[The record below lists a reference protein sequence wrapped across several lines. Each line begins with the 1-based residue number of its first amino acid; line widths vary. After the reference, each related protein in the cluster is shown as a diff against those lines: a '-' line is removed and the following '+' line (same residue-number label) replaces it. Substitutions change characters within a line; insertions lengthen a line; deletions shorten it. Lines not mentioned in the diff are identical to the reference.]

1 MYGKIWRP
9 RFCRERTSQARSVYA
24 PKNSVVIF
32 SHTKSITYNNRRI
45 NTSPRVTSLCGVSQR
60 SIGKKSRFPSLPY
73 HMKEVTTMNY
83 SKILSF
89 HISLWVAP
97 PWGMIVI
104 YCNWCKNIKDQS
116 YRYESYKGQVRKYDF
131 LSGKWRS
138 KGRNFS
144 KVLIGVFS
152 AYLQTMPVHFFEENN
167 IRPKYL
173 ASTYLAEIRNKRKV
187 LHILTV
193 SGGGAFICS
202 PQRHES
208 HVSN

>member
-1 MYGKIWRP
+1 MYI
-9 RFCRERTSQARSVYA
+9 
-24 PKNSVVIF
+24 
-32 SHTKSITYNNRRI
+32 NRRI

-83 SKILSF
+83 SKISSF

-97 PWGMIVI
+97 PWGIIVI

-144 KVLIGVFS
+144 KVLIGVLIYDYKKNINIFHFLPTCCRNRLFPRYIHTVCTEKLRSVWKIMSKFS
-152 AYLQTMPVHFFEENN
+152 IFNN
-167 IRPKYL
+167 LNFRVLIL
-173 ASTYLAEIRNKRKV
+173 SSEI
-187 LHILTV
+187 T
-193 SGGGAFICS
+193 
-202 PQRHES
+202 
-208 HVSN
+208 